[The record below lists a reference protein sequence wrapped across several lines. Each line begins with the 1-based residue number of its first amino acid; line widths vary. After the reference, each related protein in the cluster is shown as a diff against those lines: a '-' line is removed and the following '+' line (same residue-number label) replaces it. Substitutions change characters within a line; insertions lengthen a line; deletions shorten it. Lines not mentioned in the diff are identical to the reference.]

1 MDDTNYSTLG
11 IMIQLTLNQQF
22 DPILEE
28 IISDKQPKWTSLP

>member
-1 MDDTNYSTLG
+1 MDDTNYSTPG

-28 IISDKQPKWTSLP
+28 IISDK